1 MANLNAVKA
10 VVGIIGGCASAIVSC
25 VQIAKSVKELKKK
38 EVQQKPIETEA
49 TVVNENKETN
59 ED

>member
-1 MANLNAVKA
+1 MANLNTVKA

-25 VQIAKSVKELKKK
+25 VQIAKSVKELKKE
-38 EVQQKPIETEA
+38 EVQKKPTEA
-49 TVVNENKETN
+49 SVVNENKETN